1 MSKGLNRVTLIGN
14 LGHGPEIRATASGE
28 TVCNLDLA
36 TSERYKNRAGEW
48 QEVTE
53 WHRCVFFGKA
63 AETLG
68 EYAKKGD
75 RLYVEGSIRTRTYTG
90 KDGTEKRATE
100 IMGREFLLLG
110 GRSDGAAQD
119 RGHDS
124 RPQPQPAT
132 DDLNHPDFY
141 DDSDIPF

>member
-1 MSKGLNRVTLIGN
+1 MSKGVNRATLIGN

-110 GRSDGAAQD
+110 GRSDGAQT
-119 RGHDS
+119 RNPDS
-124 RPQPQPAT
+124 RPHTQPAMAPAT
-132 DDLNHPDFY
+132 GFDNFEDP
-141 DDSDIPF
+141 DIPFN